1 MKGGKVKIKKAWVAG
16 SKQSFDYTGSAVAG
30 LTLGLSTGRDL
41 LISGSQVH
49 GIGALFSRFN
59 PLLDDVSGNVF
70 CPTARFEKWV
80 ERESAS
86 FFCRQLGRDD
96 AMRILGAL
104 YGEGLFSTC
113 FPYPGKDDE
122 GCFRNLD
129 LVAALKECKDRIC
142 IFREKAS
149 IVRVKLLKV
158 TGKDDGVWL
167 VLKPVPSPGFYSV
180 GTGKF
185 EVGMNFDYIHADHG
199 FIQTSLISWTL
210 VTHPAMIERLS
221 TFAAALP
228 DTDSFLREFQV
239 VTGVRRLGKC

>member
-16 SKQSFDYTGSAVAG
+16 SKQSFDYTGSALVG
-30 LTLGLSTGRDL
+30 LTLGLNSGSEL
-41 LISGSQVH
+41 LISKSQVRA
-49 GIGALFSRFN
+49 IGALFSRFT
-59 PLLDDVSGNVF
+59 PLLDDVNGNIF
-70 CPTARFEKWV
+70 CPTARFEQWV

-86 FFCRQLGRDD
+86 FFGRQLSRDD

-104 YGEGLFSTC
+104 YGEGLFTTW
-113 FPYPGKDDE
+113 FRYPGKDDE
-122 GCFRNLD
+122 GCFRDLD
-129 LVAALKECKDRIC
+129 LFLALKECTERIC

-167 VLKPVPSPGFYSV
+167 VLKPVPSPGFSSV
-180 GTGKF
+180 GNARF

-210 VTHPAMIERLS
+210 VTHPAMVERLS

-228 DTDSFLREFQV
+228 DTASFLREFHV
-239 VTGVRRLGKC
+239 VTGVRRLEKR